1 MWEGPLRSGGLTP
14 TLQWEKLGSRE
25 VLSGQAAPDP
35 GLLTSGKGTFPSV
48 MLLPLA
54 TSGDTGGDGQPG
66 PGHPPSEHLAS
77 GTVRKLQY

>member
-35 GLLTSGKGTFPSV
+35 GLLTSAKDTFPSV

-54 TSGDTGGDGQPG
+54 TSRDSEGDRQPG
-66 PGHPPSEHLAS
+66 SGHVPSGHVAS
-77 GTVRKLQY
+77 GTVWKLQY